1 MQRQHFIRAQLTV
14 LSFNLERFQALL
26 IFIFIT
32 TLPFDYI
39 ILF

>member
-1 MQRQHFIRAQLTV
+1 MQRQHFMREQLTV
-14 LSFNLERFQALL
+14 VSFNLEQFQAL
-26 IFIFIT
+26 FIFII